1 MTSADTEFLYKLA
14 NELES
19 YYVDSGGLGMGGTE
33 LNNYPFRGQ
42 AQKLREFVD
51 KEPLEKQ
58 PSISFQEYH
67 AKRIADATSQKED
80 RGGPMDFV

>member
-33 LNNYPFRGQ
+33 LNNYPFRAQ
-42 AQKLREFVD
+42 AQ
-51 KEPLEKQ
+51 
-58 PSISFQEYH
+58 
-67 AKRIADATSQKED
+67 
-80 RGGPMDFV
+80 